1 MATDPE
7 TLRLQAHEWG
17 RLLLVRAPWEPLSE
31 RLSLILVAPK
41 AAQPE
46 LEEDAPPV
54 MYALEQAP
62 PRITMWL
69 LIDRASAQ
77 GLPES
82 IRHSVLTDGI
92 AIERHAATVDTP
104 AVDVLVR
111 TVEAIEQRLQG
122 MRRGDLEL
130 RWTLQ
135 HAEPV
140 ADRMHR
146 LDQLGAQ
153 SRLLPPD
160 GLERAIR
167 TLWLEANS
175 AVQSLW
181 TLETVPAHALVPA
194 GEVAGSLL
202 RLACLIDHG
211 AHPTA
216 ELLRSE
222 AAQTRIGLRLGA
234 WLDDV
239 GAGVGGD
246 DAAGRRATNAGE
258 QVLEEVRQV
267 LRERYADRAWLRDPA
282 VYELRTR
289 R

>member
-1 MATDPE
+1 MTTDLE

-31 RLSLILVAPK
+31 RLSLILIAPT
-41 AAQPE
+41 AAKE
-46 LEEDAPPV
+46 LDEDAPPPPYV
-54 MYALEQAP
+54 LEQAP
-62 PRITMWL
+62 PRVTMWL

-77 GLPES
+77 GFPDA
-82 IRHSVLTDGI
+82 IRQSVLTDGI
-92 AIERHAATVDTP
+92 AIERHAATSDTP

-130 RWTLQ
+130 RWALQ

-140 ADRMHR
+140 ADRMRR

-160 GLERAIR
+160 GLERAVR

-175 AVQSLW
+175 AVESLW
-181 TLETVPAHALVPA
+181 PLETAPAHGLVPA
-194 GEVAGSLL
+194 GEVAGALL

-216 ELLRSE
+216 ERLRSE

-239 GAGVGGD
+239 GAAVGGD
-246 DAAGRRATNAGE
+246 DAAGRRASNAGP
-258 QVLEEVRQV
+258 QVLEEVRLV